1 MGGGQQ
7 APQAYTPQYQGQ
19 SDTAY
24 NSTLNSLTQQNQAA
38 ASSINTG
45 YNNAYNAV
53 VNNPYDSSMLAGINT
68 AANSA
73 AGVGASDLAQ
83 GAALTGQAAQG
94 YADANTARGFVPQM
108 TADANAIRAQ
118 AAPMGQDA
126 NAVSNWADTVA
137 GYAPGLQALA
147 QQTAG
152 YANPMAADANSL
164 RSYAPYLMEMGMDPN
179 MSEYNYGLK
188 QTQDSQN
195 VQNAESGLSGSP
207 FAAGATG
214 DAMAAY
220 KRNYDS
226 ARFGKGVQALSA
238 LQGLYSGA
246 GGLDMNAINALMSSG
261 QLTGM
266 SADTLGAAAGMKG
279 QAAGINRDIASLYPM
294 ATGVDNS
301 AIGALTSAGQLAD
314 NAGNMAIAG
323 SDLSHSGFE
332 TQAEAAAMP
341 YSAYNQIYGDQE
353 AALNNWAS
361 GNSATSAPLSNDVN
375 AYGNYMQIGQGATGL
390 DQRAAQINN
399 QNSFMGQLGQ
409 LMGIGLQVGAH
420 FIPGFQ

>member
-1 MGGGQQ
+1 MGGGQK

-19 SDTAY
+19 SDQAY
-24 NSTLNSLTQQNQAA
+24 NSTLNALTQQNQAA
-38 ASSINTG
+38 ASAINTG
-45 YNNAYNAV
+45 YNNTYNAI
-53 VNNPYDSSMLAGINT
+53 VNNPYDASMLAGINA

-83 GAALTGQAAQG
+83 GAALTNQADQG
-94 YADANTARGFVPQM
+94 YADANTVRGYAPTVAGYADQITAQAAPM
-108 TADANAIRAQ
+108 TADANA
-118 AAPMGQDA
+118 
-126 NAVSNWADTVA
+126 VSGYGDTVA
-137 GYAPGLQALA
+137 SYAPGLQALA
-147 QQTAG
+147 RQAAG
-152 YANPMAADANSL
+152 YANPMAADANTL
-164 RSYAPYLMEMGMDPN
+164 RSYAPYLAEMGFDPN
-179 MSEYNYGLK
+179 NSEYNFGLK
-188 QTQDSQN
+188 QTQDAQN

-220 KRNYDS
+220 KRNWD
-226 ARFGKGVQALSA
+226 AAKFGKGMQAIAA

-246 GGLDMNAINALMSSG
+246 GGLDMNAIQALLSSG
-261 QLTGM
+261 QLTGE
-266 SADTLGAAAGMKG
+266 SADALSTAAGMKG
-279 QAAGINRDIASLYPM
+279 QSANIRNLVAGLYPQAAGMYNDAAGLYGDANRIAS
-294 ATGVDNS
+294 
-301 AIGALTSAGQLAD
+301 

-323 SDLSHSGFE
+323 SDLSHSGYE

-361 GNSATSAPLSNDVN
+361 GNAAVSAPLASDVQG
-375 AYGNYMQIGQGATGL
+375 YGNYMDIGQNATSL

-409 LMGIGLQVGAH
+409 VIGLGLGIGAH
-420 FIPGFQ
+420 FIPGYQ